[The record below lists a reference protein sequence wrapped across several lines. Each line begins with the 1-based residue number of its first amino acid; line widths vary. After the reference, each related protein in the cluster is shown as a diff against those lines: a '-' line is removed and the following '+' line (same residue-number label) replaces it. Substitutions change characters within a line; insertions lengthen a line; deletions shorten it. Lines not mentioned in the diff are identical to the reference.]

1 MIDVATQINAVART
15 VGSRTLEDGEAKT
28 VLVRQTYDA
37 AVDDVWD
44 ACTSADRITRWFL
57 PVTGDN
63 RLGGRYQIEGNAE
76 ARSSTASRPG
86 ACG

>member
-37 AVDDVWD
+37 TLEDV
-44 ACTSADRITRWFL
+44 
-57 PVTGDN
+57 
-63 RLGGRYQIEGNAE
+63 
-76 ARSSTASRPG
+76 
-86 ACG
+86 